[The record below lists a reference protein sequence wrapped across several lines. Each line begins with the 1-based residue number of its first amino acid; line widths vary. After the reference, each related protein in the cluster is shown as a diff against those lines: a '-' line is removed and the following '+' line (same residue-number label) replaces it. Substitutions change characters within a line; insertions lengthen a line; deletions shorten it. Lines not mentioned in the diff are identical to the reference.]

1 MSNDSEIDYAVG
13 IVTRIGINMNYP
25 LSIILPA
32 KNEAAN
38 LPPLLAQLIALL
50 PAAEILVVDDGS
62 TDATVSVSQAC
73 GARVVRHP
81 YSLGNG
87 AAIKTGARHAA
98 GDVLVFMDADGQHDP
113 ADIPRLLAKLDE
125 GYEMVV
131 GARQADTHASLGR
144 RLANHGYNR
153 LASWMT
159 GYDIED
165 LTSGFRAVRARHF
178 RKFLYLLPNGFS
190 YPTTS
195 TMAFFRAGFPVAYV
209 PIRAGQR
216 EGKSHIRLLRDGA
229 RFFIIILKIGALF
242 SPMRFFLPLSLAFLL
257 IGVCYYS
264 YTYFTMNRFTNM
276 SAVLLI
282 YSLSLFLIGI
292 VSEQISA
299 LHYKGVE
306 DDQRRTRRD
315 EHQA

>member
-1 MSNDSEIDYAVG
+1 
-13 IVTRIGINMNYP
+13 
-25 LSIILPA
+25 
-32 KNEAAN
+32 
-38 LPPLLAQLIALL
+38 
-50 PAAEILVVDDGS
+50 
-62 TDATVSVSQAC
+62 
-73 GARVVRHP
+73 
-81 YSLGNG
+81 
-87 AAIKTGARHAA
+87 
-98 GDVLVFMDADGQHDP
+98 
-113 ADIPRLLAKLDE
+113 
-125 GYEMVV
+125 MVV
-131 GARQADTHASLGR
+131 GARHVDTHASLGR

-159 GYDIED
+159 GYRIED

-216 EGKSHIRLLRDGA
+216 GGKSHIRLLRDGA
-229 RFFIIILKIGALF
+229 QFFIIILKIGALF

-257 IGVCYYS
+257 IGVCYYG
-264 YTYFTMNRFTNM
+264 YTYSTMGRFTNM

-315 EHQA
+315 ER